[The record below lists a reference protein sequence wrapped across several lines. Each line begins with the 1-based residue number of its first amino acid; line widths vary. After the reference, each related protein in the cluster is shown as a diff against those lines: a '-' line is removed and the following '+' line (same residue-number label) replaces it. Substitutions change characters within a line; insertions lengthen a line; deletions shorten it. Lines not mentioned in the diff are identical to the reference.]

1 MTWWLK
7 REVVALLHRILQMIL
22 TERNKI
28 FQTNLTFGHLT
39 KTERQF
45 WWMISKSQSL
55 GQVVSRDSLVR
66 LQTVLWAYLAVQD
79 VHNLKLN
86 NSRSRSRNG
95 TKWRTR
101 KSTSELLLW
110 VEKLHLNSHN
120 QAKMLSPITPSLSL
134 IKDREISKHKMKCF
148 KRQLLHRWQSHVSH
162 SVWTKMQN

>member
-28 FQTNLTFGHLT
+28 FQT
-39 KTERQF
+39 
-45 WWMISKSQSL
+45 
-55 GQVVSRDSLVR
+55 RDSLVR

-162 SVWTKMQN
+162 RVWTKMKN